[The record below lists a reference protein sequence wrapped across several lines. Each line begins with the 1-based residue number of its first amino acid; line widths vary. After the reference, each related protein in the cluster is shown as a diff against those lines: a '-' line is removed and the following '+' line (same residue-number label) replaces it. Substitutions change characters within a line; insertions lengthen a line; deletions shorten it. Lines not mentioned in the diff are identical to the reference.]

1 MKKKLLIIEPHSD
14 DSIISC
20 GGFLLKNQDKFDLNF
35 CLVCA
40 SDLDMYHGY
49 VSRETRIDEYKKY
62 VNYFNGNLITAENN
76 DMSLPLDMESKLD
89 IVPKAQLVK
98 LIENAILQVNPDILM
113 IMGSSFHHDHTI
125 VYEAVIAATRPT
137 FAVSTELIYVM
148 ENPTYVHEPYS
159 GTFQANTYVELDK
172 KLIEKKCQLFN
183 DLFPSQIRA
192 EGNYLSKAGLMKWAQ
207 YRGIE
212 ARCEYAEAFSQF
224 FSRI

>member
-20 GGFLLKNQDKFDLNF
+20 GGFLLKNHDKFDLNF

-40 SDLDMYHGY
+40 SDVELYHGKI
-49 VSRETRIDEYKKY
+49 SRQTRINEYKKY
-62 VNYFNGNLITAENN
+62 VNYFNGKLIE
-76 DMSLPLDMESKLD
+76 SQYKELSFPLDMDGRLD
-89 IVPKAQLVK
+89 TIPRSDLVK
-98 LIENAILQVNPDILM
+98 LIENSILRVKPDILM
-113 IMGSSFHHDHTI
+113 IMGSSFHHDHTA

-137 FAVSTELIYVM
+137 FETSPELIYIM
-148 ENPTYVHEPYS
+148 ENPTYVHDPYP
-159 GTFQANTYVELDK
+159 GTFKANTYVELDEEQ
-172 KLIEKKCQLFN
+172 IEKKCQLFE

-192 EGNYLSKAGLMKWAQ
+192 EGNYLSRDGLIKWAQ

-212 ARCEYAEAFSQF
+212 ARCDYAEAFSQF